1 MNIAKRKAEEIVD
14 KYGNDLQDILSSEG
28 IQILE
33 VPLHG
38 RLKELYFGDVVILK
52 DNLSSAEKKELTA
65 HALGHHF
72 LHVGNHWAA
81 SSGAYSWDKLQ
92 ERQAEVF
99 AAYLLMPKLRLTTR
113 HYDTAVL
120 NLVDEYNVTEKFAGF
135 RLKLLQ
141 SYRK

>member
-52 DNLSSAEKKELTA
+52 DNLSSAEKKRA
-65 HALGHHF
+65 HRSRFRAPFFTCRQPLGCFFRRLF
-72 LHVGNHWAA
+72 LG
-81 SSGAYSWDKLQ
+81 
-92 ERQAEVF
+92 
-99 AAYLLMPKLRLTTR
+99 
-113 HYDTAVL
+113 
-120 NLVDEYNVTEKFAGF
+120 
-135 RLKLLQ
+135 
-141 SYRK
+141 